1 MRLCSHSMRKT
12 SLLFVLVILMIAS
25 AGLFGWSFYQLGD
38 KVSSE
43 TCTSYRPIEWP
54 NGDYCGWKVWP
65 NSVIR
70 LASSAISLTV
80 ALLTTYA
87 VAKDIRFALIMA
99 IVIYI
104 VSAATLLAST
114 IIDAFS
120 VTATKDS
127 SYCLTS
133 GSCDLTKYFI
143 TPVIS
148 GIMFLIT
155 APFSAALIFHT
166 IAVNRKLDRTEVD
179 PQSYQHLIAERD
191 YHKESLPKKKKS
203 HK

>member
-1 MRLCSHSMRKT
+1 MRKT

-43 TCTSYRPIEWP
+43 TCSDYRPIEWP

-80 ALLTTYA
+80 ALITTYA
-87 VAKDIRFALIMA
+87 VAKDIRFALILA

-127 SYCLTS
+127 TYCLNSKLRFNEVLHYTRDFRNYVPYHGSLLS
-133 GSCDLTKYFI
+133 GVDL
-143 TPVIS
+143 PRHRS
-148 GIMFLIT
+148 
-155 APFSAALIFHT
+155 
-166 IAVNRKLDRTEVD
+166 
-179 PQSYQHLIAERD
+179 
-191 YHKESLPKKKKS
+191 ESQA
-203 HK
+203 